1 MREKM
6 KNEIINGYKEL
17 IKNCK
22 DEIKKDINKDSNEYL
37 LKEYSEIL
45 SEVISKSDSY
55 YKDLE
60 KKRDEIYE
68 VSILIENFLNP
79 IKPYTERNG

>member
-1 MREKM
+1 MKEEM
-6 KNEIINGYKEL
+6 KNEIVNGYENL

-22 DEIKKDINKDSNEYL
+22 REIEKGLNKDSNEYL
-37 LKEYSEIL
+37 LREYTAIL
-45 SEVISKSDSY
+45 NEVNSKSESH

-60 KKRDEIYE
+60 QKKNEIYE

-79 IKPYTERNG
+79 IRPYIEKNF